1 MANANIRYDDVYY
14 NMTHHD
20 KKIKI
25 SLPFSLKTCT
35 NNDKQQYTSMA
46 VRLHKYMKEEK

>member
-1 MANANIRYDDVYY
+1 MLIFGMMMYY
-14 NMTHHD
+14 MTHHE
-20 KKIKI
+20 KTKI

-46 VRLHKYMKEEK
+46 VRLYKYIKEEK